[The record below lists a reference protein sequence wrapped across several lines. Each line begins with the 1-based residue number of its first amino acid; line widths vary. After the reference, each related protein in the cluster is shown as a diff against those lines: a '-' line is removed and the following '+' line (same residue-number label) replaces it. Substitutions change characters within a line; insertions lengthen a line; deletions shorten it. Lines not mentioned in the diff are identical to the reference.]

1 MVENQLKRRNVNSLT
16 KTYLVG
22 RRYLLEKGNVGVYD
36 HSKEKSAQNEHSS
49 KTCDKIATQLS
60 VGQATVRR
68 ASEFTLAV
76 DKIVAN
82 TFYCALLPQ
91 LRKFTLDSLF

>member
-1 MVENQLKRRNVNSLT
+1 MT

-22 RRYLLEKGNVGVYD
+22 RRYLLEKKDWGGLEYKV
-36 HSKEKSAQNEHSS
+36 SSAQNEHSI
-49 KTCDKIATQLS
+49 KTCDKIAGQLS

-82 TFYCALLPQ
+82 TFY
-91 LRKFTLDSLF
+91 